1 MKYPNVIFFR
11 KDEYDIIDSF
21 FNKNKQKLLCNIN
34 ITSDLDELNKLN
46 DSNYHLIIT
55 YGDSNIYMKDVNNIL
70 SNRIKKRWL
79 HFNEIN
85 DINQFN
91 KSINYC
97 FINNV
102 LKTNRVKFSIFTTC
116 YNSYD
121 KILRAYNSIKNQTFK
136 DWEWVVLDDSPDDNH
151 FTFLKNLFINDK
163 RVRLYKRSENSGNI
177 GNVKNEVVS
186 LCRGEYLLELDHDD
200 EILPDVL
207 NDSVNV
213 FESNHEIGFIYMDY
227 TNITEDGKMV
237 KYSDFFSFGYAGYYC
252 YKYNNKWYYVA
263 STPNINNI
271 TLSHIISVPN
281 HPRIWRKDILLK
293 IGNFSEFLP
302 ICDDYE
308 LILRTAINTKIA
320 KIHKLGYIQ
329 YMNNN
334 NNNFSLIRNSEI
346 NRLCQDEIYP
356 QYYDLLNINKKMQD
370 LDAFEDFSVL
380 GKEIWKRDNYEHK
393 YCNKI
398 ININYETQYCILGVE
413 TLLINE
419 KYIMELYKNDKND
432 FILLENEKTNIELIN
447 LLDEKK
453 LDRIKCYSL
462 INNSIDDLISYFKL
476 IYKSCDDYIILLN
489 DKISINRS
497 KRVTEIDE
505 LIKNKNAKK
514 ITIITPS
521 IRPENLSQIKDS
533 INFDYVNEWIIVYDE
548 NKIKENPYLFKN
560 ESKITE
566 YLHKNEKSTAGNSQR
581 NFALSNIKNKD
592 TYIYFLDDDNIMHP
606 DIYNLFDCLE
616 DNKIYTFNQKRPANI
631 FPFKDVLKGNNI
643 EVYKIDSAMFLI
655 DYNLCKNIEWSIEKY
670 NADGLY
676 IVDCYNSNKD
686 AWIFI
691 NNILAYYNILSK

>member
-11 KDEYDIIDSF
+11 KDEYDIVDGF
-21 FNKNKQKLLCNIN
+21 FDKNKEKLLFNLN

-46 DSNYHLIIT
+46 DSNYHLIVT
-55 YGDSNIYMKDVNNIL
+55 YGDSNIYLKDVNNIL

-97 FINNV
+97 FINNI

-136 DWEWVVLDDSPDDNH
+136 DWEWVILDDSPDEKH
-151 FTFLKNLFINDK
+151 FNFLKNILINDK
-163 RVRLYKRSENSGNI
+163 RIRLYKRSENSGNI

-213 FESNHEIGFIYMDY
+213 FECNPEIGFIYMDY

-308 LILRTAINTKIA
+308 LILRTAINTKMA

-356 QYYDLLNINKKMQD
+356 QYYDLLNINKKMQN

-432 FILLENEKTNIELIN
+432 FILLENEKTNIELMN

-476 IYKSCDDYIILLN
+476 IYKSCDEYVILLN
-489 DKISINRS
+489 DKISTNISIKINQL
-497 KRVTEIDE
+497 V
-505 LIKNKNAKK
+505 KNKNAKK

-521 IRPENLSQIKDS
+521 IRQENLSQIKDS
-533 INFDYVNEWIIVYDE
+533 INFDYINEWIIVYDE
-548 NKIKENPYLFKN
+548 NIIKENPYLFKN

-606 DIYNLFDCLE
+606 EIYNLFDCLE
-616 DNKIYTFNQKRPANI
+616 DNKIYSFNQKRPANI

-670 NADGLY
+670 NADGFY

>member
-21 FNKNKQKLLCNIN
+21 FNKNKQKLLCTLN

-46 DSNYHLIIT
+46 DSNYHLIVT
-55 YGDSNIYMKDVNNIL
+55 YGDSNIYLKDVNNIL

-97 FINNV
+97 FINNI

-136 DWEWVVLDDSPDDNH
+136 DWEWVILDDSPDEKH
-151 FTFLKNLFINDK
+151 FNFLKNILINDK
-163 RVRLYKRSENSGNI
+163 RIRLYKRSENSGNI

-213 FESNHEIGFIYMDY
+213 FECNPEIGFIYMDY

-308 LILRTAINTKIA
+308 LILRTAINTKMA

-356 QYYDLLNINKKMQD
+356 QYYDLLNINKKMQN

-419 KYIMELYKNDKND
+419 EYIMKLYKNDKND
-432 FILLENEKTNIELIN
+432 FILLENEKTNIELMN

-453 LDRIKCYSL
+453 LYRIKCYSL

-476 IYKSCDDYIILLN
+476 IYKSCDDYVILIN
-489 DKISINRS
+489 NKISTNINI
-497 KRVTEIDE
+497 KINQLV
-505 LIKNKNAKK
+505 KNKNAKK

-606 DIYNLFDCLE
+606 EIYNLFDCLE

-670 NADGLY
+670 NADGFY

>member
-21 FNKNKQKLLCNIN
+21 FNKNKEKLLCTLN
-34 ITSDLDELNKLN
+34 ITSVLDELNKLN
-46 DSNYHLIIT
+46 DSNYHLIVT
-55 YGDSNIYMKDVNNIL
+55 YGDSNIYLKDVNNIL

-136 DWEWVVLDDSPDDNH
+136 DWEWVILDDSPDDNH

-308 LILRTAINTKIA
+308 LILRTAINTKMA

-356 QYYDLLNINKKMQD
+356 QYYDLLNINKKMQN

-432 FILLENEKTNIELIN
+432 FILLENEKTNIELMN

-476 IYKSCDDYIILLN
+476 IYKSCDEYVILLN
-489 DKISINRS
+489 DKISTNISIKINQL
-497 KRVTEIDE
+497 V
-505 LIKNKNAKK
+505 KNKNAKK

-533 INFDYVNEWIIVYDE
+533 INFDYINEWIIVYDE
-548 NKIKENPYLFKN
+548 NIIKENPYLFKN

-606 DIYNLFDCLE
+606 EIYNLFDCLE
-616 DNKIYTFNQKRPANI
+616 DNKIYSFNQKRPANI

>member
-11 KDEYDIIDSF
+11 KDEYDIVDGF
-21 FNKNKQKLLCNIN
+21 FDKNKEKLLFNLN

-46 DSNYHLIIT
+46 DSNYHLIVT
-55 YGDSNIYMKDVNNIL
+55 YGDSNIYLKDVNNIL

-116 YNSYD
+116 YNSYN
-121 KILRAYNSIKNQTFK
+121 KMLRAYSSIKNQTFK
-136 DWEWVVLDDSPDDNH
+136 DWEWVILDDSPDDNH
-151 FTFLKNLFINDK
+151 FNFLKNILINDK
-163 RVRLYKRSENSGNI
+163 RIRLYKRSENSGNI

-207 NDSVNV
+207 NDSINV
-213 FESNHEIGFIYMDY
+213 FESNPEIGFIYMDY

-419 KYIMELYKNDKND
+419 EYIMELYKNDKND
-432 FILLENEKTNIELIN
+432 FILLENEKTNIELMN
-447 LLDEKK
+447 LFDEKK

-489 DKISINRS
+489 DKISKNISIKINQL
-497 KRVTEIDE
+497 V
-505 LIKNKNAKK
+505 KNKNAKK

-521 IRPENLSQIKDS
+521 IRPENLSQIKNS
-533 INFDYVNEWIIVYDE
+533 INFEYINEWIIVYDE
-548 NKIKENPYLFKN
+548 NIIKENPYLFKN

-631 FPFKDVLKGNNI
+631 FPFKDVLKGNNV

-670 NADGLY
+670 NADGFY
-676 IVDCYNSNKD
+676 IIDCYNRNKD

-691 NNILAYYNILSK
+691 NNIFAYYNILSK

>member
-21 FNKNKQKLLCNIN
+21 FNKNKQKLLCTLN

-46 DSNYHLIIT
+46 DSNYHLIVT
-55 YGDSNIYMKDVNNIL
+55 YGDSNIYLKDVNNIL

-97 FINNV
+97 FINNI

-136 DWEWVVLDDSPDDNH
+136 DWEWVILDDSPDEKH
-151 FTFLKNLFINDK
+151 FNFLKNILINDK
-163 RVRLYKRSENSGNI
+163 RIRLYKRSENSGNI

-213 FESNHEIGFIYMDY
+213 FECNPEIGFIYMDY

-308 LILRTAINTKIA
+308 LILRTAINTKMA

-356 QYYDLLNINKKMQD
+356 QYYDLLNINKKMQN

-432 FILLENEKTNIELIN
+432 FILLENEKTNIELMN

-476 IYKSCDDYIILLN
+476 IYKSCDEYVILLN
-489 DKISINRS
+489 DKISTNISIKINQL
-497 KRVTEIDE
+497 V
-505 LIKNKNAKK
+505 KNKNAKK

-606 DIYNLFDCLE
+606 EIYNLFDCLE